1 MRGAR
6 RSSGRRPDSAS
17 GIPRHGPVLR
27 FRLASLVAAQM
38 FDFGTFTVMV
48 GRHGID
54 SEANPLVANGLALF
68 GMPVVAILKAAL
80 VILLAAIVVLLDR
93 GRTTRR
99 RFPRLA
105 ATIAVLAVLGG
116 LIGGIA
122 NVLAT

>member
-6 RSSGRRPDSAS
+6 RSSGRRPDRAS
-17 GIPRHGPVLR
+17 GVPRHGPVLR

-48 GRHGID
+48 GRHGVE

-93 GRTTRR
+93 GRTTRLR
-99 RFPRLA
+99 SPRLA

>member
-6 RSSGRRPDSAS
+6 RSSGRRPDRAS
-17 GIPRHGPVLR
+17 GAPRHGPVLR

-48 GRHGID
+48 GRHGVE

-80 VILLAAIVVLLDR
+80 VILLAAIVVLLDH
-93 GRTTRR
+93 GRTTRLR
-99 RFPRLA
+99 SPRLA

>member
-6 RSSGRRPDSAS
+6 RSNRRRPESAS

-38 FDFGTFTVMV
+38 FDFGTFTVMI
-48 GRHGID
+48 GRHGIE

-80 VILLAAIVVLLDR
+80 VILLAAVVVLLDR
-93 GRTTRR
+93 GRTTRGR
-99 RFPRLA
+99 SPRLA